1 VGLVFAARVPGKDV
15 AGLPELVVEGL
26 AEDDARELLASMLTG
41 PLDAQ
46 VRDQIIADTN
56 GNPLALLELPAGL
69 TSEQLAG
76 GFGFSSAVSLGGR
89 IEESFARQLE
99 ALPAQTRRL
108 VQLAAADPSGDPVLV
123 WRAARPWPASSGE
136 THRPSGQRPFCSG
149 PARAGDFRGI
159 EA

>member
-1 VGLVFAARVPGKDV
+1 
-15 AGLPELVVEGL
+15 
-26 AEDDARELLASMLTG
+26 
-41 PLDAQ
+41 LDAQ

-69 TSEQLAG
+69 TSAQLAG

-123 WRAARPWPASSGE
+123 WRAAGLLAIGAGAAAQAKLQAGGSDAAQAGGTDFGKLGVGSRRELRPALARLQRGDPPA
-136 THRPSGQRPFCSG
+136 
-149 PARAGDFRGI
+149 
-159 EA
+159 